1 MGRIKVQQT
10 KRLMLIGMVSGLTLP
25 EALNELQVGK
35 ARIFRNPAA
44 IRIPGAPP
52 ELAANTAIYS
62 GEGKDR
68 HLTGEV
74 ATYLIECVIDTAG
87 GQLGNTR
94 IGGSGSVMIG
104 MMADSDGVTINT
116 GERPHSAVSISAPL
130 GKAWDTPSRM
140 QGEFNRAI
148 LPLRLLTKGRILVF
162 PASILAYES
171 RQTILDTGVNGSCPE
186 PLGTGLKVAL
196 SSDDCRV
203 IEDFSKLL
211 TKKNLNDFEVPMFLF
226 SRSFYKTD
234 TVDRALDLITTLES
248 LLSGGPESI
257 AYKIAFRAS
266 CLTSKDEEERWR
278 IFRFTK
284 EIYKHRNS
292 LVHGNKKTLAKA
304 RSALAQEMEQVEE
317 LTRNCLKLACL
328 LEVMRLKLPS
338 GQTVDMRKEESIDE
352 YLLTHCLNKRS
363 PTPLDDFPIVGKLGR
378 FTRVL

>member
-1 MGRIKVQQT
+1 
-10 KRLMLIGMVSGLTLP
+10 MVSGLTLP
-25 EALNELQVGK
+25 EALDELHVGK

-52 ELAANTAIYS
+52 ALGANIAIYS

-74 ATYLIECVIDTAG
+74 AAYLIECVIDTAG
-87 GQLGNTR
+87 GQLGHTR
-94 IGGSGSVMIG
+94 IGGSGGVTIG
-104 MMADSDGVTINT
+104 MMADSDGVTIST
-116 GERPHSAVSISAPL
+116 GERPHSAVSISAAL
-130 GKAWDTPSRM
+130 GKAWDTPSLM

-162 PASILAYES
+162 PVSVLAYES
-171 RQTILDTGVNGSCPE
+171 RQTILDTGVNRSCPE
-186 PLGTGLKVAL
+186 PLGTGLQVAL
-196 SSDDCRV
+196 SSDDCQI
-203 IEDFSKLL
+203 IEDFSKRLAR
-211 TKKNLNDFEVPMFLF
+211 KSLNDFEVPIFLF

-278 IFRFTK
+278 TFRFTK
-284 EIYKHRNS
+284 EIYNHRNS

-304 RSALAQEMEQVEE
+304 RSALAQQMEQVEE
-317 LTRNCLKLACL
+317 LTRDCLRLACL
-328 LEVMRLKLPS
+328 LEVTQPKLPS
-338 GQTVDMRKEESIDE
+338 GQIVDMRKEESIDE
-352 YLLTHCLNKRS
+352 YLLTHCLDKRR
-363 PTPLDDFPIVGKLGR
+363 PTPLDNFPIVGKLGR
-378 FTRVL
+378 FTRIL